1 MRTRFLR
8 KSGMHAM
15 SLVLGVLLSASAC
28 AASIN
33 EEPVDQS
40 GAIDTQLVRESVIS
54 TVQLLNDVYIY
65 PGTARRVGV
74 EMIRRLNA
82 GLYDDI
88 STKQEFAD
96 RMGSELSEL
105 SKDGHMGVLVAEGDE
120 PLTHV
125 LTETVDRFRLNYA
138 FQRVEVLDGNIGYLK
153 LNKFHPEDGAMMT
166 ADHALGFLAS
176 TDALIIDLTEC
187 KGGSPELVRHLL
199 SNFFSEQTLLWS
211 IIDRDGAKTYDAY
224 SEVGVG
230 ADRFK
235 SDFPVFILTSANT
248 ASAAELFTYALKSY
262 GKAKTVGHGT
272 MGIAH
277 LVGARPINQHFVG
290 RFSTYRNVNPLT
302 NRNWEGVGIPPDTYA
317 EPNESLGVALRMA
330 TASTEIKRQAS
341 LHLD

>member
-1 MRTRFLR
+1 MNVRTRFLR

-65 PGTARRVGV
+65 PGTARRVSV

-138 FQRVEVLDGNIGYLK
+138 FQRVE
-153 LNKFHPEDGAMMT
+153 
-166 ADHALGFLAS
+166 
-176 TDALIIDLTEC
+176 
-187 KGGSPELVRHLL
+187 
-199 SNFFSEQTLLWS
+199 
-211 IIDRDGAKTYDAY
+211 
-224 SEVGVG
+224 
-230 ADRFK
+230 
-235 SDFPVFILTSANT
+235 
-248 ASAAELFTYALKSY
+248 
-262 GKAKTVGHGT
+262 
-272 MGIAH
+272 
-277 LVGARPINQHFVG
+277 
-290 RFSTYRNVNPLT
+290 
-302 NRNWEGVGIPPDTYA
+302 
-317 EPNESLGVALRMA
+317 A
-330 TASTEIKRQAS
+330 TAKPRRWGTA
-341 LHLD
+341 LWA